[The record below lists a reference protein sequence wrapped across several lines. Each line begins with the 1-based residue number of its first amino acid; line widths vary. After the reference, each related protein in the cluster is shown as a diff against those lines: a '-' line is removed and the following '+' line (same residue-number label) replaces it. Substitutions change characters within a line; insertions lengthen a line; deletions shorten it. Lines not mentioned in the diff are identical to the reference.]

1 MTDYGMK
8 PGGIYPDLMDDDG
21 NSRVVSFANY
31 PGGVCGTAREAPT
44 GSLLGDPSSSSAGTP
59 HSEGAGGLVPSAPI
73 DPRVG
78 ITRNYPASMSLSEAI
93 SLHRAFIGK
102 RAGLDKRF
110 ELDTRNLGNGFIALT
125 AYYMPGPDE
134 ARDLNELFGMIA

>member
-1 MTDYGMK
+1 MLDVELK
-8 PGGIYPDLMDDDG
+8 PGGIYPGMIDEAG
-21 NSRVVSFANY
+21 VSLFHRSTIY
-31 PGGVCGTAREAPT
+31 PGVCGTAREAPT

-59 HSEGAGGLVPSAPI
+59 YSKGAGGPVPSAPI

-110 ELDTRNLGNGFIALT
+110 ELDTRNLGNGFVALT
-125 AYYMPGPDE
+125 AYYVPGPDE